1 MQPIHFSPD
10 SLIALN
16 SCLAF
21 IMFGVALEM
30 KVEYFTQLLNQK
42 KAILTGLFS
51 QIILLPFI
59 TFLLVLV
66 LPISKGIALGM
77 ILVAAC
83 PGGNVS
89 NFFSMLAKGNVALS
103 VTLTAFS
110 SLLAFI
116 ITPINFFFWASLAPN
131 MAMEVKE
138 FNIDILS
145 LTTNMALI
153 LLLPLLAGMW
163 MAKQFPSLT
172 LKIGKATRL
181 LSILILAAFIIIA
194 FFNNRNA
201 FTSNFI
207 NVFWVVL
214 LHNGLALFLS
224 YFFSM
229 SLKNDEATNRTVA
242 IETGIQNSG
251 LGLILI
257 FTFFNGNPEMALV
270 AAWWGIWH
278 LISGFGFSLLMRA
291 RTLQSIIK

>member
-30 KVEYFTQLLNQK
+30 KVEHFTQLLSQK

-59 TFLLVLV
+59 TFLLVLI
-66 LPISKGIALGM
+66 LPISRGMALGM

-116 ITPINFFFWASLAPN
+116 ITPINFFSWASLVPDLTT
-131 MAMEVKE
+131 EIKE
-138 FNIDILS
+138 FHVDFIS
-145 LTTNMALI
+145 LMTNMILI
-153 LLLPLLAGMW
+153 LLLPLLVGMQLT
-163 MAKQFPSLT
+163 KQFPT
-172 LKIGKATRL
+172 LNQKIGKGIRM

-194 FFNNRNA
+194 FKNNLNA

-207 NVFWVVL
+207 SVFWIVL
-214 LHNGLALFLS
+214 LHNGSALLLS
-224 YFFSM
+224 YFLSV
-229 SLKNDEATNRTVA
+229 SLKNDEATNRTIA

-270 AAWWGIWH
+270 AAWWGVWH
-278 LISGFGFSLLMRA
+278 LISGFAFASVMRK
-291 RTLQSIIK
+291 RLIVTNN

>member
-16 SCLAF
+16 ICLAF
-21 IMFGVALEM
+21 IMFGVALEI
-30 KVEYFTQLLNQK
+30 KAEHFSQLLNQK
-42 KAILTGLFS
+42 KAVATGLFS
-51 QIILLPFI
+51 QIILLPLL

-66 LPISKGIALGM
+66 LPISKGMALGM

-89 NFFSMLAKGNVALS
+89 NFFSLLAKGDVALS

-116 ITPINFFFWASLAPN
+116 ITPLNFFFWASLVPGLTT
-131 MAMEVKE
+131 EVKE
-138 FNIDILS
+138 FHVDFMS
-145 LTTNMALI
+145 LITNMVLI
-153 LLLPLLAGMW
+153 LLLPLLVGMW
-163 MAKQFPSLT
+163 SAKQFPMLNQ
-172 LKIGKATRL
+172 KIGKGIRI
-181 LSILILAAFIIIA
+181 LSIIILAAFIVIA
-194 FFNNRNA
+194 FKNNLNA

-207 NVFWVVL
+207 NVFWIVL
-214 LHNGLALFLS
+214 LHNGAALLLS
-224 YFFSM
+224 YFFSA
-229 SLKNDEATNRTVA
+229 SFKNDEATNRTIA

-270 AAWWGIWH
+270 AAWWGVWH
-278 LISGFGFSLLMRA
+278 LISGFAFASIMRRMPIVA
-291 RTLQSIIK
+291 NN